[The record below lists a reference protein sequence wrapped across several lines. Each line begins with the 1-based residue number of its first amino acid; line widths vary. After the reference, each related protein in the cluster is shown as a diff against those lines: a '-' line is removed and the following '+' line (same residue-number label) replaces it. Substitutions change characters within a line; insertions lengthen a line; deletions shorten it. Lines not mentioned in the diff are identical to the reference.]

1 MAVYSFLDV
10 QASIVG
16 PGGTFAIGSGAGAA
30 EEGITVNMTE
40 DKNTMT
46 IGADGS
52 GMHSLHAGKSG
63 TVTVRLL
70 KTSPTNS
77 KLSALYNFQTAA
89 SINHG
94 LNTITVSNPAMG
106 DIIICSQAA
115 FKKFPDNKWSKDG
128 NILEWEFDVISII
141 DLLGNGSP
149 TL

>member
-1 MAVYSFLDV
+1 MSTYSFLDV

-16 PGGTFAIGSGAGAA
+16 PGGTFALGSGAGAA
-30 EEGITVNMTE
+30 EEGI
-40 DKNTMT
+40 
-46 IGADGS
+46 
-52 GMHSLHAGKSG
+52 KSG
-63 TVTVRLL
+63 TVTIRLL
-70 KTSPTNS
+70 KTSPTNA

-106 DIIICSQAA
+106 DIIICSQSA

-128 NILEWEFDVISII
+128 NVLEWEFDSIAII